1 MASAGQGPTHQSP
14 REPRCPC
21 CWDKS
26 TLHPASW
33 VLHLGWGPGPL
44 HSGWGSCTPPV
55 CGPQDSPPAT
65 TASHFCSSL
74 RKDAHTHSP
83 RPRPGTLLWGLR
95 PLRVPSSLPSGEP
108 PASVSPLS
116 PGLAAAPRTT
126 SGGWT
131 SRASGSPCPSSRPS
145 GQSSAPAGPQKCCP
159 APRAVLPT
167 RAQHRAE
174 VQWGDERSPTFQAGT
189 LLLPSTEA
197 SPLLGSWAPL
207 PAHLPTLPQEVV
219 RKHRLPAAI
228 SGQKSSS
235 QSTARVTAL
244 SWRGRRPT
252 SAAPPTPPTSG
263 HGCWLLPAA

>member
-1 MASAGQGPTHQSP
+1 MPTLLGQ
-14 REPRCPC
+14 
-21 CWDKS
+21 K
-26 TLHPASW
+26 HPAPRA
-33 VLHLGWGPGPL
+33 LG
-44 HSGWGSCTPPV
+44 
-55 CGPQDSPPAT
+55 SPPGMG
-65 TASHFCSSL
+65 S
-74 RKDAHTHSP
+74 RSP
-83 RPRPGTLLWGLR
+83 
-95 PLRVPSSLPSGEP
+95 PLRVGILYSSCLWSPRQPPSNHRIPFLLFFAEGRPHSQPPPSSWDTPLEAVTPQGAFLPPFRGA

-116 PGLAAAPRTT
+116 PGLAAAPHTT

-219 RKHRLPAAI
+219 RKHRLPAAV

-244 SWRGRRPT
+244 SWQGRRPT